1 MGESFI
7 AYHMGNFDLKA
18 KISSVFA
25 NFKNKDSKLK
35 NKYTI
40 TIVCFLVWISFFD
53 ENCIMSDI
61 RYKNEIRQ
69 LQQKI
74 ETYKADIALSIK
86 KSNELRTNN
95 ENLEKFA
102 REQYKMKKAKEDIF
116 IIQ

>member
-1 MGESFI
+1 
-7 AYHMGNFDLKA
+7 MGNFDLKNRL
-18 KISSVFA
+18 SSVFA
-25 NFKNKDSKLK
+25 SLKNKDTKLK
-35 NKYTI
+35 NKYII
-40 TIVCFLVWISFFD
+40 TIVC
-53 ENCIMSDI
+53 I

-74 ETYKADIALSIK
+74 ETYKADIAQSIK

>member
-1 MGESFI
+1 
-7 AYHMGNFDLKA
+7 MGNIDIKA
-18 KISSVFA
+18 KLSAFFGSILSRE
-25 NFKNKDSKLK
+25 SKLK
-35 NKYTI
+35 NKYVI
-40 TIVCFLVWISFFD
+40 TIVAFLVWVCFLD
-53 ENCIMSDI
+53 ENSIMSDF
-61 RYKNEIRQ
+61 RYKSEIRQ

-74 ETYKADIALSIK
+74 EAYKADIAESIK

>member
-1 MGESFI
+1 
-7 AYHMGNFDLKA
+7 MGNMDIKEKFSAIFKS
-18 KISSVFA
+18 I
-25 NFKNKDSKLK
+25 KNKDSKLK
-35 NKYTI
+35 NKYVI
-40 TIVCFLVWISFFD
+40 AIACFLIWVLFFD
-53 ENCIMSDI
+53 ENCIMTDI
-61 RYKNEIRQ
+61 RYKREIRQ

-74 ETYKADIALSIK
+74 EAYKEDIAESKK